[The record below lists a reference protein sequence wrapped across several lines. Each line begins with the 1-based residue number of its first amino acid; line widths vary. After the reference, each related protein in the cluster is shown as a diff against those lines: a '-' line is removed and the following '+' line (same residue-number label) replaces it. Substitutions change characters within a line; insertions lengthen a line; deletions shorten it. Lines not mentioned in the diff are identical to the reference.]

1 MNEEVDFPNRT
12 QLVSPLM
19 LTTLRVRRYNPEDS
33 QPAPF
38 FEDYKLELDPSDSVL
53 DGLIKVRETLD
64 DSLALRC
71 SCRGAI
77 CGSCG
82 MRINGHATL
91 ACKTKVMSVTPSG
104 GIIEIEPMNNMP
116 VIKDLVTDMS
126 TFWEKIRQIQPW
138 LQASEPPPTGEY
150 LAPPESM
157 NHLAGVMSCIMCG
170 VCVSDCTVLEVDKTF
185 IGPAALAKAYRFVA
199 DPRDATTTT
208 RLEILN
214 QPGGMW
220 DCTRCMECIQVCP
233 KGVGPMDRI
242 MALRSK
248 GLEEKLPSTCGSR
261 HAEVFTDIIKHKG
274 ILDEPMLAVRTFGL
288 KHVGRLLEMIPMV
301 LQSVFKGKV
310 PLSGPLHRPL
320 SSIQHIQRLFKRV
333 RMYK

>member
-1 MNEEVDFPNRT
+1 
-12 QLVSPLM
+12 M
-19 LTTLRVRRYNPEDS
+19 LTNLRVRRYNPEDP

-53 DGLIKVRETLD
+53 DGLIKIRETLD
-64 DSLALRC
+64 DSLTLRC

-91 ACKTKVMSVTPSG
+91 ACKTKVLSVASSTG
-104 GIIEIEPMNNMP
+104 TIEVEPMNNMP

-126 TFWEKIRQIQPW
+126 PFWEKIRQVQPW
-138 LQASEPPPTGEY
+138 LRPADPAPVAEY

-185 IGPAALAKAYRFVA
+185 VGPAALAKAYRFVA
-199 DPRDATTTT
+199 DPRDTITPL
-208 RLEILN
+208 RLNALN
-214 QPGGMW
+214 QPSGMW

-248 GLEEKLPSTCGSR
+248 GMAEKLPSTCGSR

-288 KHVGRLLEMIPMV
+288 KHIGRLLEMVPMV
-301 LQSVFKGKV
+301 VQSAIRGKV
-310 PLSGPLHRPL
+310 PLSGPLHRPIA
-320 SSIQHIQRLFKRV
+320 SIQNIQRLFKRL
-333 RMYK
+333 RKKS

>member
-1 MNEEVDFPNRT
+1 M
-12 QLVSPLM
+12 Q
-19 LTTLRVRRYNPEDS
+19 TTLRVRRFNPEHDKPTS
-33 QPAPF
+33 YYQSY
-38 FEDYKLELDPSDSVL
+38 DLEVNPSDSVL
-53 DGLIKVRETLD
+53 DGLIKIRETID

-91 ACKTKVMSVTPSG
+91 ACKTKMISVASAGET
-104 GIIEIEPMNNMP
+104 IQIEPMNNMP
-116 VIKDLVTDMS
+116 VIKDLVTDMAS
-126 TFWEKIRQIQPW
+126 FWSKIRQIQPW
-138 LQASEPPPTGEY
+138 LQPQGPPPAIEY
-150 LAPPESM
+150 TAPPQAM
-157 NHLAGVMSCIMCG
+157 RHLNGVMSCIMCG
-170 VCVSDCTVLEVDKTF
+170 VCVSDCTVLEVDSQF

-199 DPRDATTTT
+199 DPRDAAGTQ
-208 RLEILN
+208 RLENLN
-214 QPGGMW
+214 KPGGMW

-248 GLEEKLPSTCGSR
+248 SMAEKIPATCGSR

-274 ILDEPMLAVRTFGL
+274 ILDEPMLALRTFGL
-288 KHVGRLLEMIPMV
+288 KHVERLLDMIPMV
-301 LQSVFKGKV
+301 LQSILKGKV

-320 SSIQHIQRLFKRV
+320 SSIRHIQRLFKRA
-333 RMYK
+333 RANS

>member
-1 MNEEVDFPNRT
+1 MNP
-12 QLVSPLM
+12 SPLH
-19 LTTLRVRRYNPEDS
+19 TTLRVRRYNPEQDH
-33 QPAPF
+33 PAPYYQEYDLSF
-38 FEDYKLELDPSDSVL
+38 DSSDSVL
-53 DGLIKVRETLD
+53 DGLIKIRETID
-64 DSLALRC
+64 DSLTLRC

-91 ACKTKVMSVTPSG
+91 ACKTKMISVTQPG
-104 GIIEIEPMNNMP
+104 DTIDVEPMNNMP
-116 VIKDLVTDMS
+116 VIKDLVTDMAP
-126 TFWEKIRQIQPW
+126 FWEKIRQVQPW
-138 LQASEPPPTGEY
+138 LRPAEPAPIAEY

-199 DPRDATTTT
+199 DPRDTTTT
-208 RLEILN
+208 LRLETLN
-214 QPGGMW
+214 QPSGMW

-248 GLEEKLPSTCGSR
+248 GLEQKVPSTCGSR

-274 ILDEPMLAVRTFGL
+274 ILDEPMLALRTFGL

-301 LQSVFKGKV
+301 LQSAFKGKV
-310 PLSGPLHRPL
+310 PLSGPLHRPIPG
-320 SSIQHIQRLFKRV
+320 IQQIQRLFKRV
-333 RMYK
+333 RRKS

>member
-1 MNEEVDFPNRT
+1 M
-12 QLVSPLM
+12 Q
-19 LTTLRVRRYNPEDS
+19 TTLRVRRFNPEHD
-33 QPAPF
+33 QPSSYF
-38 FEDYKLELDPSDSVL
+38 QDYELEVNPSDSVL
-53 DGLIKVRETLD
+53 DGLIKIRETVD

-82 MRINGHATL
+82 MRINGHASL
-91 ACKTKVMSVTPSG
+91 ACKTKMVSVASEGET
-104 GIIEIEPMNNMP
+104 IQIEPMNNMP
-116 VIKDLVTDMS
+116 VIKDLVTDMAS
-126 TFWEKIRQIQPW
+126 FWSKIRQIQPW
-138 LQASEPPPTGEY
+138 LQPQGPPPAIEY
-150 LAPPESM
+150 TAPPQTM
-157 NHLAGVMSCIMCG
+157 RHLNGVMSCIMCG
-170 VCVSDCTVLEVDKTF
+170 VCVSDCTVLEVDSQF

-199 DPRDATTTT
+199 DPRDAAGTQ
-208 RLEILN
+208 RLENLN
-214 QPGGMW
+214 KPGGMW

-248 GLEEKLPSTCGSR
+248 SMAEKIPATCGSR

-288 KHVGRLLEMIPMV
+288 KHAGRLFDMIPMI
-301 LQSVFKGKV
+301 LQSVLKGKV

-320 SSIQHIQRLFKRV
+320 SSIRHIQRLFKRS
-333 RMYK
+333 RKNS